1 MKDQVTV
8 QLKQSLER
16 IEINEFNNNQL
27 LAKKEELKIKKEGD
41 REFGKL
47 MIQEAEVS
55 IIKEI

>member
-1 MKDQVTV
+1 
-8 QLKQSLER
+8 
-16 IEINEFNNNQL
+16 